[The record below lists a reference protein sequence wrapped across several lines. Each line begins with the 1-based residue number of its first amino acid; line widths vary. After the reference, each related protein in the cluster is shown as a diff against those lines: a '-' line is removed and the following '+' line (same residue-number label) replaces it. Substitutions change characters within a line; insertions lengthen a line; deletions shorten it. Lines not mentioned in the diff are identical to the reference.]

1 MRLARHGIRN
11 RPFYHIVVANAKSP
25 RDGKHIEQVGIYDPI
40 PDANGVKHIEWKE
53 NRIKYWLTVGA
64 QPSFNHIYC
73 INLPSRSD
81 RREKVTTIAKYHN
94 LDIDFIEAINKDD
107 AKTLKHYLSDLA
119 PPHKTCY
126 ASHYKTYELVVSNNY
141 QSALILE
148 DDVDFEVNIKDFLN
162 AVQPFLPN
170 NWEMFYLG
178 NCAWDTSDIIYY
190 NGADHGSDLILSKS
204 LRPACS
210 HAYAVSL
217 RGAKKLLEILVN
229 VSKPVD
235 VALIDLMLAD
245 KIFSLSLSPSIINQ
259 WKSKDDPSNI
269 SSGSQD
275 EPHKLKNSTLELF

>member
-1 MRLARHGIRN
+1 MNIILLAIHFTFETLQIAH
-11 RPFYHIVVANAKSP
+11 PYFCKV
-25 RDGKHIEQVGIYDPI
+25 DGFD
-40 PDANGVKHIEWKE
+40 
-53 NRIKYWLTVGA
+53 
-64 QPSFNHIYC
+64 HIYC

-81 RREKVTTIAKYHN
+81 RREKIGLIAEYHN
-94 LDIDFIEAINKDD
+94 LDIEFVEAINKDD

-119 PPHKTCY
+119 PPHKACY

-141 QSALILE
+141 ESALILE

-162 AVQPFLPN
+162 ETRLFLPN
-170 NWEMFYLG
+170 DWEMFYLG

-190 NGADHGSDLILSKS
+190 NGADYGSDLILSKS

-229 VSKPVD
+229 VSEPVD

-245 KIFSLSLSPSIINQ
+245 KIFSLSLFPSIINQ
-259 WKSKDDPSNI
+259 WKSKDDPSDI
-269 SSGSQD
+269 SPGSQD
-275 EPHKLKNSTLELF
+275 EPHNLKNSTLELFGYKR